1 MCSLA
6 KIRYRPKSLCKV
18 VLCLGTVSLTLLFV
32 VRGYLGTSIDTL
44 SFNFTSSRTQ
54 TDGVAYHVKKQANA
68 AACSEGMFV
77 SPNGCLPC
85 PNGTFSFPGWT
96 ECKPFLDCSEIA
108 SQVHSKRR
116 ILGGV
121 TKQIWLADWKD
132 HEVVYVKCLRPRVRQ
147 RPCLQGITILE
158 KLQSPFVTRLIGK
171 CYESFEVSDIFN
183 NSTCDV
189 DKLLLNFGSKFQS

>member
-32 VRGYLGTSIDTL
+32 VRGYLGMSIATL

-54 TDGVAYHVKKQANA
+54 RDGVAYHVKKQANS
-68 AACSEGMFV
+68 AACSEGMFL

-85 PNGTFSFPGWT
+85 PNGTFSFPGWI

-108 SQVHSKRR
+108 SHVHSKQR
-116 ILGGV
+116 IIGGA

-132 HEVVYVKCLRPRVRQ
+132 HEVVYLKCRRPRVQ
-147 RPCLQGITILE
+147 KHCLRGMTILE
-158 KLQSPFVTRLIGK
+158 KLQSPFVARLIGK

-183 NSTCDV
+183 NYSM
-189 DKLLLNFGSKFQS
+189 SARWI